1 MTSLQFGILGIFALL
16 TLTAVSISIVRHLKE
31 ESLPRRILEE
41 GERVQV
47 PYEIVTPEKSSDHI
61 VFTVAETEHKMTVN
75 WEELAALEAATVAN
89 EAAGRPNLVE
99 VAVLD
104 GNVQY
109 VRALTE
115 Q

>member
-1 MTSLQFGILGIFALL
+1 MSPLQLGILGTFGLL
-16 TLTAVSISIVRHLKE
+16 TLIAVSIPISHHLKE
-31 ESLPRRILEE
+31 ERLPQRVLEK

-61 VFTVAETEHKMTVN
+61 VFTVAEVEHKMTVN
-75 WEELAALEAATVAN
+75 WEELETLIAATAAN

-104 GNVQY
+104 GNTQY
-109 VRALTE
+109 VRAITE
-115 Q
+115 D